1 MAAFGSLCLLI
12 ALALAA
18 YNLLAGA
25 LALRWLAVPEPQYSP
40 EQLSKWYQQG
50 RIAVFAFWGALFL
63 AIALR
68 VLAPVS
74 TNSVA
79 FQIGAGVV
87 LMVPTIYIAW
97 LGYTRRAFRLS
108 PERLADTAR
117 RAGIAGFVAV
127 TGAAFALIWS
137 VFTNDFSIT
146 YILEHSN
153 RALPIP
159 YKFAALWSGQEG
171 SLLLWAWLLGMYGF
185 VLRLRHKTDVKLY
198 AYAGSILAGVQ
209 KFFLSVLV
217 FAAPP
222 FALLPGFAAGGQVPA
237 DGNGLNPLLQYPE
250 MVIHPPMLYLGYV
263 GFSVPFAFAL
273 GALMMRYPGEK
284 WIKITRT
291 WTMVTWLFLT
301 CGIFLGMHW
310 AYAVLGWGGY
320 WGWDPV
326 ENASFM
332 PWLTGTAFL
341 HSVMMQERKGMM
353 KSWNVWLIFS
363 TFLLT
368 LLGTLLTRAGLVSS
382 VHAFAQSSIGTWFV
396 VFMCIVLAVC
406 IFTYVLQRSHLKT
419 EHQMESLV
427 SRESSFLFN
436 NLMLLTA
443 CFVILWGTLFP
454 ILSEYVQGSKV
465 TVGAPFYN
473 AVAVPIGL
481 FLLFLTGVGPLLP
494 WRATSLKAI
503 KRNFV
508 LPSIALWA
516 TVIVCLVAGAN
527 PWQGGA
533 FDQGRFYAVVAFAL
547 SAAVLTAILSEFF
560 RGAAVISRQ
569 TGRNLFAALW
579 LLTRRNTRRYGG
591 YLVHIGVVIV
601 VIGLAGAA
609 FNRNAEKEM
618 AFHDQ
623 LNIGPYTLV
632 QVGSSQDTNPDFDS
646 DYAVLDVYK
655 GGKKVFQMTPEQR
668 FYHLGEG
675 VQPQTMVA
683 IHSIPEWD
691 LYVVFEGINQDTNQ
705 PIIKAFLN
713 PLVGWIWFGLGV
725 IVIGT
730 FIALVPSLTP
740 ATAALRV
747 PATQAAPIVPAIKGG
762 D

>member
-1 MAAFGSLCLLI
+1 MAAFGSFCLLI
-12 ALALAA
+12 GLALAA
-18 YNLLAGA
+18 YNLFAG
-25 LALRWLAVPEPQYSP
+25 
-40 EQLSKWYQQG
+40 
-50 RIAVFAFWGALFL
+50 

-68 VLAPVS
+68 L
-74 TNSVA
+74 
-79 FQIGAGVV
+79 
-87 LMVPTIYIAW
+87 IA
-97 LGYTRRAFRLS
+97 TDRPARIS

-117 RAGIAGFVAV
+117 RAGIAGFWAV
-127 TGAAFALIWS
+127 TGAAFALVWS

-146 YILEHSN
+146 YILDHSN

-171 SLLLWAWLLGMYGF
+171 SLLLWAWLLGTYGF

-198 AYAGSILAGVQ
+198 AYAGTILSGIQV
-209 KFFLSVLV
+209 FFLLVLN

-222 FALLPGFAAGGQVPA
+222 FALLKGAVPA

-284 WIKITRT
+284 WIRITRT

-368 LLGTLLTRAGLVSS
+368 MLGTTLTRGGLVSS
-382 VHAFAQSSIGTWFV
+382 VHAFAQSSIGSWFI
-396 VFMCIVLAVC
+396 VFMGIVLAIC
-406 IFTYVLQRSHLKT
+406 IFTYGMQRSHLKT
-419 EHQMESLV
+419 EHHLESLV

-436 NLMLLTA
+436 NLVLLTA

-454 ILSEYVQGSKV
+454 IISEYVQGTKV

-473 AVAVPIGL
+473 RVAIPIGL
-481 FLLFLTGVGPLLP
+481 FLVFLTGVGPLLP
-494 WRATSLKAI
+494 WRATSFKAV

-508 LPSIALWA
+508 LPVIALWT
-516 TVIVCLVAGAN
+516 TVIVCLAVGMR
-527 PWQGGA
+527 PWKDGSLDSGS
-533 FDQGRFYAVVAFAL
+533 FYALVAF
-547 SAAVLTAILSEFF
+547 SVGAAVLTAVVSEFL
-560 RGAAVISRQ
+560 RGAGVISKQ

-591 YLVHIGVVIV
+591 YLVHIGVVVV
-601 VIGLAGAA
+601 VIGLAGSA
-609 FNRNAEKEM
+609 FNRSIESEM
-618 AFHDQ
+618 ALHDKIH
-623 LNIGPYTLV
+623 IGPYTLE
-632 QVGSSQDTNPDFDS
+632 QVGATQDSNLNYNS
-646 DYAVLDVYK
+646 EYAMLDVYQD
-655 GGKKVFQMTPEQR
+655 GKKAFQMSPEKR
-668 FYHLGEG
+668 FYLASG
-675 VQPQTMVA
+675 QPQTMVA
-683 IHSIPEWD
+683 IHSVPEWD
-691 LYVVFEGINQDTNQ
+691 LYVVYEGTNPDTGQ

-713 PLVGWIWFGLGV
+713 PLVGWIWFGLVV
-725 IVIGT
+725 IAFGT
-730 FIALVPSLTP
+730 VIALVPSLSP

-747 PATQAAPIVPAIKGG
+747 PAAQPVTTHAALKGG